1 MMSEIV
7 RIAKEL
13 SDEELIIH
21 MTELNRISKGIIP
34 ENLYIL
40 TNELIQ
46 RFDKHK
52 FRDTYTLKEV
62 CEIAGITAEDLIN
75 ADTPEIE
82 C

>member
-1 MMSEIV
+1 MKQVKSMMSETV

-21 MTELNRISKGIIP
+21 MTELNRMSKGIIP

-46 RFDKHK
+46 RFEKGRK
-52 FRDTYTLKEV
+52 SL
-62 CEIAGITAEDLIN
+62 
-75 ADTPEIE
+75 PP
-82 C
+82 

>member
-21 MTELNRISKGIIP
+21 MTELNRMSKGIIP

-40 TNELIQ
+40 TNEMIQ
-46 RFDKHK
+46 RFEKMCK
-52 FRDTYTLKEV
+52 SLPRDVTQYGHIVEP
-62 CEIAGITAEDLIN
+62 G
-75 ADTPEIE
+75 
-82 C
+82 